1 MKKYLKRVFVL
12 TITILLCLQGT
23 VYGKVKQGGA
33 YNYTIKSGDTL
44 WKIAVSNQTG
54 VSEILA
60 LNPRLSNPNMII
72 AGQTIKI
79 PNMSDVKTME
89 SEVARLV
96 NVERS
101 KVGLGPLTFNWE
113 LSRVARV
120 KSQDMATQNYFSHS
134 SPTFGSTFSLLPKYG
149 IVYSAAGEN
158 IAYGYT
164 SAASVMA
171 GWMNSPGHR
180 ANILGKQYNQIGVG
194 LAKNSQ
200 GQYYWTQVFIKR

>member
-1 MKKYLKRVFVL
+1 MKKYFKQVLILSVVFML
-12 TITILLCLQGT
+12 SMQMS
-23 VYGKVKQGGA
+23 A
-33 YNYTIKSGDTL
+33 YAKIQEKTYTYVIKAGDTL
-44 WKIAVSNQTG
+44 WKIAVKNQTG
-54 VSEILA
+54 VSEIVA
-60 LNPRLSNPNMII
+60 LNPKIADPNMII
-72 AGQTIKI
+72 TGQTIKLPDI
-79 PNMSDVKTME
+79 RTTQSQE

-101 KVGLGPLTFNWE
+101 KVGLAPLKLNWE

-120 KSQDMATQNYFSHS
+120 KSQDMSDKNYFSHN
-134 SPTFGSTFSLLPKYG
+134 SPTFGSTFSLIGKYG

-164 SAASVMA
+164 TPSSVMN

-194 LAKNSQ
+194 MVKSSS
-200 GQYYWTQVFIKR
+200 GQIYWTQVFIKQ